1 VYITG
6 WDSKIYSLD
15 KETGEVKWS
24 YNTHATLGGPAKG
37 IQSSVTLTPEGRVL
51 AADSDGQLFCLDGKK
66 GTLLWHADAAAQD
79 PNAAHAWAS
88 PTVANGRVFMGIASH
103 NDAPCTRGVLIAYS
117 LDTGLEL
124 WRQHTVP
131 ERVCYDDTAN
141 ECSANSDCA
150 APGSP
155 CLIGNCD
162 SNPETACA
170 VNADCPSTFLTP
182 GQCVAAGQ
190 PTGECWLERSITCTT
205 NADCPACIP
214 GVGGGVTAT
223 PAVSADGNDVYMA
236 SVGCLSR
243 PSIGNSD
250 SIFRLDAATGAIDW
264 VYRTESTEQFQSFP
278 GGPTYHDY
286 GFLNGP

>member
-51 AADSDGQLFCLDGKK
+51 AADSNGQLFCLDAKK
-66 GTLLWHADAAAQD
+66 GTLIWHADAAAQD
-79 PNAAHAWAS
+79 PTAAHAWAS

-141 ECSANSDCA
+141 ECSANGDCA

-182 GQCVAAGQ
+182 GQC
-190 PTGECWLERSITCTT
+190 
-205 NADCPACIP
+205 
-214 GVGGGVTAT
+214 
-223 PAVSADGNDVYMA
+223 
-236 SVGCLSR
+236 
-243 PSIGNSD
+243 
-250 SIFRLDAATGAIDW
+250 DAATGAIEW
-264 VYRTESTEQFQSFP
+264 VYRTESIEQFKSFP

-286 GFLNGP
+286 GFLNGPILVDNGTPLAVAGSKDGAMYAINQDTGLLEWASVVSPPAPFAGFGL